1 MSSFDSGSPTAAR
14 MLISLQR
21 LESGG
26 RLAAA
31 AFSTSGA
38 GGGGGC
44 AATAT
49 ACGFGLAFGLAFGR
63 VAAAGAGLGSASAGF
78 AAAGGTGADS
88 RGTAAERQGV
98 RHGLVSVSAAAGK
111 AAPHS
116 AITIAIGAM
125 TENGEDR
132 AW

>member
-14 MLISLQR
+14 MLMSLQR

-26 RLAAA
+26 FLGAA

-38 GGGGGC
+38 GGDGGC

-49 ACGFGLAFGLAFGR
+49 GWGLGLALGR
-63 VAAAGAGLGSASAGF
+63 VAAAGAGLGSA
-78 AAAGGTGADS
+78 AAGSAIGCAGAAS
-88 RGTAAERQGV
+88 RGTAAERHGV
-98 RHGLVSVSAAAGK
+98 LHGFVSAAAGK
-111 AAPHS
+111 ATQHS

-125 TENGEDR
+125 AENGEDR

>member
-1 MSSFDSGSPTAAR
+1 MSSSDSGSPTAAR

-21 LESGG
+21 LEGEG

-38 GGGGGC
+38 GGDGGC

-49 ACGFGLAFGLAFGR
+49 ACGLGLAFGR
-63 VAAAGAGLGSASAGF
+63 VAAAGADADLGSASVGF
-78 AAAGGTGADS
+78 TGAAGGVGVDS

-98 RHGLVSVSAAAGK
+98 RHGLVSATAGK
-111 AAPHS
+111 AAQHS

>member
-1 MSSFDSGSPTAAR
+1 MSSSDSGSPIAAR

-38 GGGGGC
+38 GGDGGC
-44 AATAT
+44 TATAT
-49 ACGFGLAFGLAFGR
+49 ACGLGLAFGR

>member
-1 MSSFDSGSPTAAR
+1 MSSSDSGSPTAAR

-21 LESGG
+21 LEGGG
-26 RLAAA
+26 RLEAA
-31 AFSTSGA
+31 AFSISAA
-38 GGGGGC
+38 GGDGGC
-44 AATAT
+44 TATAT
-49 ACGFGLAFGLAFGR
+49 ACGLGLAFGR
-63 VAAAGAGLGSASAGF
+63 AAATGAGLASASVGF
-78 AAAGGTGADS
+78 AGAAGGVGVDS

-98 RHGLVSVSAAAGK
+98 RHGLVSATAGK
-111 AAPHS
+111 AAQHS

>member
-1 MSSFDSGSPTAAR
+1 MSSSDSGSPTAAR
-14 MLISLQR
+14 MLISVQR
-21 LESGG
+21 LEGEDRFG
-26 RLAAA
+26 AA
-31 AFSTSGA
+31 AFSTSCASGA
-38 GGGGGC
+38 GGV

-49 ACGFGLAFGLAFGR
+49 ACGLGLAFGR
-63 VAAAGAGLGSASAGF
+63 VAAAGAGLGSSVGF
-78 AAAGGTGADS
+78 AAAGGVGVDS

-98 RHGLVSVSAAAGK
+98 RHGLVSAADVR
-111 AAPHS
+111 AAQHS

>member
-1 MSSFDSGSPTAAR
+1 MSSSDSGSPTAAR

-44 AATAT
+44 TATAT
-49 ACGFGLAFGLAFGR
+49 ACGLGLAFGR

-111 AAPHS
+111 ATPHS